1 MGYALEAAATTID
14 DARDA
19 LKMKRVVAIA
29 TPDNAA
35 SIALLQKIGLRFEA
49 TTHLKHDAVELV
61 MYAIDF

>member
-1 MGYALEAAATTID
+1 
-14 DARDA
+14 
-19 LKMKRVVAIA
+19 MKRVVAIA